1 MRVCLFA
8 HRAAEAQPTGI
19 GRYLRELA
27 LALAEVAGDDD
38 SLVLASTREP
48 GEAEW
53 VSGRIEARALP
64 WPRRAVQAA
73 WCLGAGPHLERSLGH
88 LGAVHLMQPFPP
100 VPARAAQ
107 VVTIHDVFPF
117 EHPEWYPRSEP
128 WVYRRCIALVRR
140 RANRLIVPSAYVG
153 GRVESVLGVDPERIE
168 VVPEGV
174 SGTFVDSGAGADS
187 EAVCARFGVT
197 PRRFAVCIGAISIR
211 KNQLALVR
219 AAPQLADDGFALVM
233 VGADGHG
240 AETVSAELGRDEY
253 RSRVVRAGYLSE
265 PDMAAL
271 VRAAAAVVHP
281 ALAEGFGL
289 VPLEAMA
296 AGTPVIAAR
305 SGSIPEVVG
314 DAAVLVD
321 EPRDPS
327 AWATAL
333 VEVAGSAD
341 LRRRLIAAGKR
352 QATSFSWQRS
362 ARRMLEIYRE
372 AARAA

>member
-8 HRAAEAQPTGI
+8 HRAAESQPTGV

-27 LALAEVAGDDD
+27 HALAEVAGDGD

-48 GEAEW
+48 SQAGW
-53 VSGRIEARALP
+53 VPDRIEQLEIP
-64 WPRRAVQAA
+64 WPRSGVQAA
-73 WCLGAGPHLERSLGH
+73 WCLGIGPRLERSLGR
-88 LGAVHLMQPFPP
+88 LDAVHLMQPFPP
-100 VPARAAQ
+100 VRMRAAEL
-107 VVTIHDVFPF
+107 VTVHDVFPF

-128 WVYRRCIALVRR
+128 WVYRRCMALARR
-140 RANRLIVPSAYVG
+140 RASRLVVPSAYVA
-153 GRVESVLGVDPERIE
+153 GRVESVLGVNPERIE

-174 SGTFVDSGAGADS
+174 SGTFVGSGERDDGA
-187 EAVCARFGVT
+187 AVCARFGVA
-197 PRRFAVCIGAISIR
+197 PKRFAVCIGAVSIR

-219 AAPQLADDGFALVM
+219 AAPLLQDAGLTLVI
-233 VGADGHG
+233 VGGDGHG
-240 AETVSAELGRDEY
+240 AEAVSAELAQGERHG
-253 RSRVVRAGYLSE
+253 RVVRTGYLSE
-265 PDMAAL
+265 PEMASL

-327 AWATAL
+327 AWASAL
-333 VEVAGSAD
+333 CELANSGDAG
-341 LRRRLIAAGKR
+341 RRLADAGRR
-352 QATSFSWQRS
+352 QAAKFSWQRS

-372 AARAA
+372 AAGAA